1 MSTKLPFITQCL
13 VEMAP
18 KIGAEVIPE
27 PEYGFV
33 GQILFQNG
41 KQSLYKSSYF
51 NLNSNGA
58 TSISNDKG
66 YSYYFLKKMGFAIPE
81 TQTFFS
87 AALNEKLIIKRGVD
101 EGYEY
106 AKSLGFPVI
115 VKPNDESWGRDVA
128 KVHDKADFFQFS
140 NTILSYS
147 KILLVQ
153 EFCVGK
159 DYRIV
164 VLDDKVHCA
173 YERVPLTIIGDGQST
188 LNTLLQ
194 AKQIELQESRRLS
207 FINLSDP
214 RMLNKLQKKGLSL
227 ASILQNKEKI
237 TLLDNA
243 NLSNGGMAIDWS
255 DKIHESYK
263 KLAINIT
270 KAMGIRLCGVDIITA
285 DISQPVDKYHIIEIN
300 SAPGLHNYAALGE
313 RQLKTTKELYLD
325 ILRILERESV

>member
-41 KQSLYKSSYF
+41 KQSLFKGSF
-51 NLNSNGA
+51 FGLNSNGA
-58 TSISNDKG
+58 SKISSDKG
-66 YSYYFLKKMGFAIPE
+66 YSYYFLKKMGFSIPK

-87 AALNEKLIIKRGVD
+87 NALNEKLTIKRGIN

-106 AKSLGFPVI
+106 AQSLGLPVI

-128 KVHDKADFFQFS
+128 KVHNKADFFQFA
-140 NTILSYS
+140 NTILAYS
-147 KILLVQ
+147 RVFLVQ

-173 YERVPLTIIGDGQST
+173 YERIPLSIIGDGQST
-188 LNTLLQ
+188 INALLQ
-194 AKQIELQESRRLS
+194 AKQMDLKESGRMS
-207 FINLSDP
+207 IINTTDP
-214 RMLNKLQKKGLSL
+214 RMINKLQKKGLTL
-227 ASILQNKEKI
+227 DSILSDNKKI
-237 TLLDNA
+237 SLLDNA

-255 DKIHESYK
+255 DKIHPSYK
-263 KLAINIT
+263 TLAINIT
-270 KAMGIRLCGVDIITA
+270 KAMGLRLCGVDIMTVDIT
-285 DISQPVDKYHIIEIN
+285 QPVGKYHIIEIN

-325 ILRILERESV
+325 ILKIIERA